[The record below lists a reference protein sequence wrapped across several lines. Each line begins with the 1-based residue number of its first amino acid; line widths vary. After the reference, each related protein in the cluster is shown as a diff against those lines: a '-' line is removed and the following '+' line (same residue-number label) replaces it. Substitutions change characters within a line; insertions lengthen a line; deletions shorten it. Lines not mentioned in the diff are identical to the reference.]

1 MRPPGWTVLTSA
13 WRRIGLL
20 AAGAALCFTLSAHAE
35 PSGGDLASAR
45 RLFSEATA
53 LREAG
58 RWSEAAAKLREAIA
72 IKETPGLRFHL
83 AHCEE
88 QEGLLLAARDDYDRA
103 DALIRQ
109 GAAAA
114 DVAAVLEP
122 ARVALRERIPTLVV
136 RAPPDARAVGLEI
149 DGEMIATEALGSPI
163 QLDPGVHNIMVSA
176 ASRDPF
182 RLELTLKEGEDR
194 VVEAQLKER
203 PPTKGTQGPPP
214 AAPAAA
220 PRESPQSTQK
230 RGFGA
235 REAVLIGEGVV
246 TAVGLG
252 LGVTFLIQA
261 NADSNRMEEL
271 SAGLDQDA
279 CLKPPMELV
288 QQCAGLKQA
297 QIDKHD
303 DQVFAVA
310 GMIVAGVGAAS
321 LVTTWLLWPTE
332 HANQSAQ
339 IRIIPVIGGAVVRGA
354 F

>member
-1 MRPPGWTVLTSA
+1 MSS

-20 AAGAALCFTLSAHAE
+20 AAGAALCFSLSAHAE
-35 PSGGDLASAR
+35 PSAADLASAR

-53 LREAG
+53 LRESG

-88 QEGLLLAARDDYDRA
+88 QEGLLIAARDDYDRA

-114 DVAAVLEP
+114 DVAALLEP

-163 QLDPGVHNIMVSA
+163 QLNPGVHNIMVSA

-203 PPTKGTQGPPP
+203 PPAKGTQGPPP

-220 PRESPQSTQK
+220 PKESPQSTQK

-235 REAVLIGEGVV
+235 REAILIGEGVV

-261 NADSNRMEEL
+261 NADSNRLKEL
-271 SAGLDQDA
+271 NAGFGPNEDCTGMNPPQDLA
-279 CLKPPMELV
+279 
-288 QQCAGLKQA
+288 QRCADLKQA

-303 DQVFAVA
+303 DQVFAAA